1 MNDGAPG
8 TGWMIME
15 NVVSEDLLVT
25 FPAPRRVLSSAVL
38 GGGFTEASFIL
49 NHWVQRE
56 TPDNGDERGCEIG
69 PRLDAYLQA
78 RIRELGIDGRGVG
91 LMTAVNIPKNLV
103 ALHLGFK
110 ERWVEGFFT
119 VGVGNAVRAGDP
131 ASDIEEEKATRLVGT
146 INMILIARAALSDA
160 AMVEALQVATE
171 AKAAVLLESGIRSTV
186 SSRAATGTGTDCT
199 AIVSGE
205 GAPLRYAG
213 THTRMGEL
221 IGRVVSEGIL
231 QGVKQCKRRS

>member
-1 MNDGAPG
+1 MEAPIS
-8 TGWMIME
+8 TSFRL
-15 NVVSEDLLVT
+15 VSEDLLVT

-56 TPDNGDERGCEIG
+56 TPDKGDERGCEIG
-69 PRLDAYLQA
+69 PRPDAYLQA
-78 RIRELGIDGRGVG
+78 RIRELGIEGRGVG

-110 ERWVEGFFT
+110 EGWVEGFFT
-119 VGVGNAVRAGDP
+119 VGVRNAVRAGDP
-131 ASDIEEEKATRLVGT
+131 AGYVEGEKTRPAGT

-171 AKAAVLLESGIRSTV
+171 AKAAVLLESGVRSSV

-199 AIVSGE
+199 VIVSGE
-205 GAPLRYAG
+205 GSPLRYAG

-231 QGVKQCKRRS
+231 QGVKQCGKRS